1 VTGLNSFGR
10 DSHLGDLVAALVDGE
25 LEGHARDRALAHT
38 TGCDRCRAA
47 VAAERRLKA
56 TLRGTAGSAEP
67 PATGDGAESFLL
79 ASLLEIPTFPTALVD
94 DAPHERCGLATIRRP
109 RHPYLV
115 GAGCAATVVLGF
127 AGAAALGS
135 TGDGGGR
142 LVSPSVST
150 FTVENA
156 ATTGEVPL
164 TDADLQAAVT
174 VAFRGR

>member
-1 VTGLNSFGR
+1 VDHGL
-10 DSHLGDLVAALVDGE
+10 
-25 LEGHARDRALAHT
+25 
-38 TGCDRCRAA
+38 
-47 VAAERRLKA
+47 
-56 TLRGTAGSAEP
+56 
-67 PATGDGAESFLL
+67 
-79 ASLLEIPTFPTALVD
+79 
-94 DAPHERCGLATIRRP
+94 RRP

-115 GAGCAATVVLGF
+115 GAGCAASVVLGF

-135 TGDGGGR
+135 TNANNGR

>member
-1 VTGLNSFGR
+1 VIAGSGR
-10 DSHLGDLVAALVDGE
+10 GSHLGDIVAALIDGE
-25 LEGHARDRALAHT
+25 LGIEARDRALAHAAAC
-38 TGCDRCRAA
+38 GRCSAE

-56 TLRGTAGSAEP
+56 TLRSTATPDEP
-67 PATGDGAESFLL
+67 VAGSFLL
-79 ASLLEIPTFPTALVD
+79 ASLLEIPMFPTAVL
-94 DAPHERCGLATIRRP
+94 EATREQHRVHGPRRP

-115 GAGCAATVVLGF
+115 GAGCAASVVLGF

-135 TGDGGGR
+135 SSGGGH
-142 LVSPSVST
+142 LVSPSMST